1 MTISEILIK
10 MEKQCDLS
18 IWSIVSVNKPQYL
31 ETDETKNIRDMVVK
45 QSFVSVFTEWEHF
58 LDNSTI
64 AYALG
69 ETSVKGY
76 SLTRYILPRDE
87 EHANQII
94 KGTSAYPDWSKM
106 EVVVKL
112 TESLF
117 EAGEPFKE
125 ALQGFSSKYKE
136 MKKVR
141 NLIVHNSLKSVDEFN
156 SLVRTALR
164 ASSVGISATE
174 FLLSKKNNNPFFY
187 EIYITH
193 LRNAAK
199 KIAEYEPSITE
210 IT

>member
-1 MTISEILIK
+1 

-58 LDNSTI
+58 LENSTI

>member
-58 LDNSTI
+58 LENSTI

>member
-31 ETDETKNIRDMVVK
+31 ETDETKNIRDIVVK

-58 LDNSTI
+58 LENSTI

>member
-1 MTISEILIK
+1 

-58 LDNSTI
+58 LENSTI
-64 AYALG
+64 AYALV